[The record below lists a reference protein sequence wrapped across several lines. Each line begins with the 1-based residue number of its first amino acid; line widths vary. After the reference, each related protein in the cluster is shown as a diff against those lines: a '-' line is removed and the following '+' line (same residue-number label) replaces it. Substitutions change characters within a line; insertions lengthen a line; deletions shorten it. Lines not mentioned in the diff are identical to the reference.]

1 LGGVSW
7 VIQKGGEA
15 VDCAGVDGDIVE
27 AEGGSEG
34 SLQEEEVPAS
44 RSASQEDQGHS
55 EKAYQ
60 APGIYRCLCFDIIST
75 LIHVFFFYAL

>member
-60 APGIYRCLCFDIIST
+60 VVCCRLHPKIKPYF
-75 LIHVFFFYAL
+75 